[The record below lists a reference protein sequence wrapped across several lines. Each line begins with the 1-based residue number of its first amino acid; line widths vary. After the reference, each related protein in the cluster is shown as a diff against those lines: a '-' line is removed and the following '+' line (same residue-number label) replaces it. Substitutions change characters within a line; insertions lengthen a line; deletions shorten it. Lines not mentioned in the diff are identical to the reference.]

1 MKLSIFLLFCLFF
14 ILDLANSTKKNYGKS
29 GQNNFNPSQYRDV
42 ETSETETSGHVVTG
56 TGSIPS
62 NTEVYTQEGNPSG
75 LETFQILS
83 NLNQDL
89 GNHPFLFSP
98 QHQQMNAEQGLMEN
112 QGSESYSAKCEWN
125 GCGSIFSI
133 KDAFVEHV
141 KEHTKDQKGKYR
153 YCNWTGCDGKSIFS
167 SNFARHIRAHTGVKP
182 YVCKY
187 VDQNGVSC
195 NKEFTR
201 QENFKVHQ
209 RNHTGEIIIHKCDY
223 CPQTFT
229 TRWSKERHEKRKHAA
244 GSSADNE
251 AVVRT
256 FFLL

>member
-1 MKLSIFLLFCLFF
+1 
-14 ILDLANSTKKNYGKS
+14 
-29 GQNNFNPSQYRDV
+29 
-42 ETSETETSGHVVTG
+42 
-56 TGSIPS
+56 
-62 NTEVYTQEGNPSG
+62 
-75 LETFQILS
+75 
-83 NLNQDL
+83 
-89 GNHPFLFSP
+89 
-98 QHQQMNAEQGLMEN
+98 MNAEQGLMEN
-112 QGSESYSAKCEWN
+112 QGSDSYSAKCEWD
-125 GCGSIFSI
+125 GCGSVFSI

-141 KEHTKDQKGKYR
+141 KEHTKDQKGKHR

-167 SNFARHIRAHTGVKP
+167 SNFAKHIRTHTGVKP

-251 AVVRT
+251 AVK
-256 FFLL
+256 